1 MKELL
6 LFFEKDVFYEY
17 KKHKLVD
24 GSTII
29 SIGEFLKDIA
39 NSALYNEFDYTT
51 QIIDI
56 SALASGYKE
65 FQLLGEQLLNQFTNP
80 ETIFI
85 ADKRHEDILKHEL
98 RYCFLN
104 FDDIKIQGRTRDQV
118 DDGNSKCNFIPS
130 KHKKIIDLNE
140 NELEVFFEKF
150 RESLYGHEKFKDDF
164 YDLVKNFRI
173 FNKLGEHKILSLF
186 LMGESGVGK
195 TEVARTIY
203 KCLGGKKK
211 LAKVN
216 FGNYSSE
223 FSLSSLIG
231 SARGYIGSE
240 DGEIFIRVRDTDM
253 GIILIDEF
261 EKSNAALFN
270 YFLDVLES
278 GKIVSSLADEI
289 DLNGFIIIF
298 TSNIS
303 KENFQNKIS
312 PELRSRFDYK
322 GLFTLLY
329 NKDKQKFVE
338 FRVKSI
344 IRKFNLEFEH
354 KLNENLYE
362 YFQSQINVSKYNNM
376 RDLNKRI
383 KRIFVEYVSKEL
395 YQDAIII
402 ENPSTKKKFLR
413 KILGLSSE

>member
-17 KKHKLVD
+17 KKHKLEE
-24 GSTII
+24 GYTII

-118 DDGNSKCNFIPS
+118 DDGNSKCNFISS

-140 NELEVFFEKF
+140 NELEVFF
-150 RESLYGHEKFKDDF
+150 D
-164 YDLVKNFRI
+164 
-173 FNKLGEHKILSLF
+173 KLGEHKILSLF

-312 PELRSRFDYK
+312 PELHSRFDYK

>member
-17 KKHKLVD
+17 KKHKLEE
-24 GSTII
+24 GYTII

-39 NSALYNEFDYTT
+39 NSTQYNEFDYTT

-65 FQLLGEQLLNQFTNP
+65 FQLLGEQLLNQFTHP

-85 ADKRHEDILKHEL
+85 ADKRHEDVLRHEL

-104 FDDIKIQGRTRDQV
+104 FDNIKIQERTRDQI

-150 RESLYGHEKFKDDF
+150 RDSLYGHEKFKDDF
-164 YDLVKNFRI
+164 YDLIKNFRL

-186 LMGESGVGK
+186 LMGESRVGK

-203 KCLGGKKK
+203 NCLGGKKK

-240 DGEIFIRVRDTDM
+240 DGEIFIRVRDTDI

-344 IRKFNLEFEH
+344 IKRFNSEFEH

-376 RDLNKRI
+376 RDLNKKI

-402 ENPSTKKKFLR
+402 ENLSTKKKFLR
-413 KILGLSSE
+413 KILGISSE

>member
-17 KKHKLVD
+17 KKHKLEE
-24 GSTII
+24 SYTII

-39 NSALYNEFDYTT
+39 NSTLYNEFDYTT

-65 FQLLGEQLLNQFTNP
+65 FQLLGEQLLNQFTHP

-85 ADKRHEDILKHEL
+85 ADKRHEDVLKHEL

-104 FDDIKIQGRTRDQV
+104 FDDIKIQARTRDQV
-118 DDGNSKCNFIPS
+118 DDENSKCNFIPS

-164 YDLVKNFRI
+164 YDLVKNFKI

-344 IRKFNLEFEH
+344 IKRFNSEFEH

-376 RDLNKRI
+376 RDLNKKI

-395 YQDAIII
+395 YQDAVII
-402 ENPSTKKKFLR
+402 ENLSTKKKFLR
-413 KILGLSSE
+413 KILGISSE